1 MHISTNSGENN
12 ASNTFENPENLEF
25 TKILEIEENSENDQS
40 SWMSWMSWSSFS
52 HHEQVSRIKLELET
66 NLQKKFSTILGK
78 INKKFPQF
86 TANFFLVSC
95 EKLCCKPNMDLLIFS
110 TS

>member
-12 ASNTFENPENLEF
+12 ASNTLENPENLEF

-40 SWMSWMSWSSFS
+40 SWMSWSSFS

>member
-12 ASNTFENPENLEF
+12 ASNTLENPENLEF

-40 SWMSWMSWSSFS
+40 SWMSWSSFS

-66 NLQKKFSTILGK
+66 NLQKKFSTVLGK
-78 INKKFPQF
+78 ITQNFLNFPL
-86 TANFFLVSC
+86 TLENYS
-95 EKLCCKPNMDLLIFS
+95 
-110 TS
+110 